1 MNKRERERERKRRTR
16 RRRRR
21 RRRKPSP
28 SAATRRRQTGQP
40 QSRGFV
46 ASLGGTTA
54 WSISARQTAR
64 RLVSLLATYVP
75 GQKPAQRR
83 SYLLP
88 YPKRRR
94 SRAVAPYDHDQ
105 RRTVRGS
112 WVGSRVGNRPSKG
125 TSNTTTKEG
134 RTKEAWSV
142 CSSALWRRGIEKE
155 RGKKKKRRRKRR
167 EEKRG
172 KDRFGGRL
180 KQCGWS
186 DNAGVTGLRIQRP
199 ETRLCGWTL
208 TRSSNK

>member
-1 MNKRERERERKRRTR
+1 M
-16 RRRRR
+16 
-21 RRRKPSP
+21 
-28 SAATRRRQTGQP
+28 
-40 QSRGFV
+40 
-46 ASLGGTTA
+46 
-54 WSISARQTAR
+54 
-64 RLVSLLATYVP
+64 LATYVP

-155 RGKKKKRRRKRR
+155 RGKKEEKKE

-172 KDRFGGRL
+172 EEREGPFRWEIKTMRL
-180 KQCGWS
+180 
-186 DNAGVTGLRIQRP
+186 VR
-199 ETRLCGWTL
+199 
-208 TRSSNK
+208 